1 MHFLRFSPLLLI
13 LLLTGGALRAES
25 PEERAKKVT
34 VTMNLMDVPPGAVA
48 HFVEVVS
55 NVKVYYQ
62 GYPGDTTLLSVTFEN
77 TSVDEALRY
86 IAQLA
91 KLDLTYQADGAHF
104 APKKQ

>member
-1 MHFLRFSPLLLI
+1 MNFFRLPLLLLI
-13 LLLTGGALRAES
+13 LLLPAGALRAES

-34 VTMNLMDVPPGAVA
+34 VTMNLTDVPPGAVA

-55 NVKVYYQ
+55 NIKVHYQ

-77 TSVDEALRY
+77 TSADEALRY
-86 IAQLA
+86 IAGLA

-104 APKKQ
+104 TPKK

>member
-13 LLLTGGALRAES
+13 LLLMGGALRAET

-34 VTMNLMDVPPGAVA
+34 VTMDLTDVPPGAVA

-104 APKKQ
+104 APKK